1 MHDYSP
7 ISGEILQERIFSSLG
22 PIVKVRWGG
31 VGEVL
36 EIKIYNIMAKM
47 SKHSKYKHIEMNESA
62 CAVTLKKI
70 MIIIK
75 LWGIHRHQG

>member
-1 MHDYSP
+1 M
-7 ISGEILQERIFSSLG
+7 QERIFSSLG

-47 SKHSKYKHIEMNESA
+47 SKHSEYKHIEM
-62 CAVTLKKI
+62 KKNP
-70 MIIIK
+70 
-75 LWGIHRHQG
+75 LVQ

>member
-47 SKHSKYKHIEMNESA
+47 SKHSEYKHIEM
-62 CAVTLKKI
+62 KKNP
-70 MIIIK
+70 
-75 LWGIHRHQG
+75 LVQ